1 MTDAPAPP
9 TEQGS
14 AVLLSTA
21 ELQKL
26 IPHRWPFLLVDRVV
40 EEDRARGYIRG
51 EKAVTASEWFFGG
64 HFPGLPVMPGVLQVE
79 ALAQTMAVYV
89 AREEGFGDRIGLF
102 AGIDE
107 CRFKRIVQ
115 PGDRLTLEVTME
127 KLGRRFGR
135 GRAVASVD
143 GEVACEAPPLLHHPA
158 RGSAPLMR
166 APSWPSWPTSTA
178 TWRPST
184 PRSPTSERQKP
195 DRIVILGDLV
205 LNGPAAGRGARAASW
220 RSSEAG
226 ALVIAGNT
234 DIAVADGDYAA
245 AFPWLDEVPVGHRAA
260 AEWARDQL
268 ARRAARLPAP
278 AARRAAAGRGR
289 ASSCWPATPRR
300 AARRAACRPTSM
312 PR

>member
-40 EEDRARGYIRG
+40 EEDRARGYIRA

-64 HFPGLPVMPGVLQVE
+64 HFPGLPVLPGVIQVE

-107 CRFKRIVQ
+107 CRFKRVVQ

-143 GEVACEAPPLLHHPA
+143 GEVCCEALISFIIPPA
-158 RGSAPLMR
+158 
-166 APSWPSWPTSTA
+166 
-178 TWRPST
+178 
-184 PRSPTSERQKP
+184 
-195 DRIVILGDLV
+195 
-205 LNGPAAGRGARAASW
+205 
-220 RSSEAG
+220 EA
-226 ALVIAGNT
+226 L
-234 DIAVADGDYAA
+234 
-245 AFPWLDEVPVGHRAA
+245 R
-260 AEWARDQL
+260 
-268 ARRAARLPAP
+268 
-278 AARRAAAGRGR
+278 
-289 ASSCWPATPRR
+289 
-300 AARRAACRPTSM
+300 
-312 PR
+312 